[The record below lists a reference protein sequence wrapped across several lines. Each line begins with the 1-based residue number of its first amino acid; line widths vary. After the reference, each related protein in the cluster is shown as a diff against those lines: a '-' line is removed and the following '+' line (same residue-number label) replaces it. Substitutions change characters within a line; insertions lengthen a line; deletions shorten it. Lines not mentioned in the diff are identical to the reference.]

1 MNLMM
6 KKKRVEDLRYCEKVL
21 INEREKLEKKLFRYR
36 ERIETDRYLTEK
48 QFGKLLLKSDAIT
61 DEIESLT
68 VGIRFVTEEI
78 KMLQYQVRI
87 ESEENE

>member
-6 KKKRVEDLRYCEKVL
+6 MKSRVEDLRYCEKVL

-36 ERIETDRYLTEK
+36 ERIETDNYLSEK

-78 KMLQYQVRI
+78 KMWQYHVRMA
-87 ESEENE
+87 SDENE